1 MVVHAILESD
11 RENGVRFDAIW
22 KFIKS
27 HFGLENER
35 RKLVRAT
42 VDEALETGELIED
55 GNKIRVNFAKK
66 KDEEEA
72 EEEEVPEE
80 ETKASK
86 KRRTKRPAMKKGTKT
101 DEIEEDVEVEAEPE
115 TPRRG
120 RKRAR
125 EASPSPSPK
134 KRGRAAKRAKT
145 EDASDVTETPRRR
158 GRPAK
163 NKQNKPAEDEHDDD
177 AEEVVEATP
186 KRRGRP
192 PSKKGKSPQRG
203 RSASPAK
210 KKTKTTPSKQKS
222 SPSKSPNKKHKHSPS
237 KSKGELDLPKGWRV
251 EEVVR
256 KGGRTK
262 GHADQYWYSPEG
274 VKFRS
279 RIAVLKHLEEQQ

>member
-1 MVVHAILESD
+1 V
-11 RENGVRFDAIW
+11 
-22 KFIKS
+22 
-27 HFGLENER
+27 ENER

-66 KDEEEA
+66 NDEEEI
-72 EEEEVPEE
+72 
-80 ETKASK
+80 KASK

-125 EASPSPSPK
+125 EASPSPK

-163 NKQNKPAEDEHDDD
+163 NKQNKPAEDLHDDD
-177 AEEVVEATP
+177 AEEVVEETP

-210 KKTKTTPSKQKS
+210 KTKTTPSKQKS
-222 SPSKSPNKKHKHSPS
+222 SPNKKHKHSPS
-237 KSKGELDLPKGWRV
+237 KSKGELDLPEGWRV

-279 RIAVLKHLEEQQ
+279 RIAVLKHLAQQ